1 MIKINNNIPL
11 NKKDLIELLNRILE
25 KDDFWARNTTIRY
38 IEAKQE
44 KLFKEVDRL
53 LEEQR
58 NLDIKK
64 SDKLKRWIEIQSEIE
79 VIYKTIDNLGEGWK
93 YESV

>member
-11 NKKDLIELLNRILE
+11 NKKDLIELLNKILE
-25 KDDFWARNTTIRY
+25 IDEFWSRNTTIRY
-38 IEAKQE
+38 IQAKQD
-44 KLFKEVDRL
+44 KLFKDVDKL

-64 SDKLKRWIEIQSEIE
+64 SDKFKRWIEIQNEIG
-79 VIYKTIDNLGEGWK
+79 VIYRTIDNLGECWK